1 MNSESYEANLRHLIR
16 KHPHGVVFAKEQPV
30 GRLAKVV
37 RHKDHKVH
45 LDHDVITAE
54 VARLA
59 TRAADPAYPLRLIG
73 MRERRS
79 ENSWMHNAPAL
90 AGGRPKHAARM
101 HPKDAAPLGLADGDL
116 IRLTSKSGSIELPVL
131 LTDDLRAGVV
141 AVPHGWGHK
150 GTGGWRT
157 ANHAGGA
164 NVNRLMS
171 SAPENLEK
179 LAGMAHLTGVPVRVD
194 AVKPA
199 APLVR

>member
-1 MNSESYEANLRHLIR
+1 
-16 KHPHGVVFAKEQPV
+16 
-30 GRLAKVV
+30 
-37 RHKDHKVH
+37 
-45 LDHDVITAE
+45 
-54 VARLA
+54 
-59 TRAADPAYPLRLIG
+59 

-116 IRLTSKSGSIELPVL
+116 VRLVSKSGAIELPVL

-157 ANHAGGA
+157 ANQNPGA
-164 NVNRLMS
+164 NVNELASSDPADLEPLVGMS
-171 SAPENLEK
+171 
-179 LAGMAHLTGVPVRVD
+179 HLSGIPVR
-194 AVKPA
+194 AEA
-199 APLVR
+199 LVLAEPSAQPS